1 MKKLILP
8 AFVLLMGAGAAFAT
22 KATTSKRVLVD
33 AYRIDAVTGQCI
45 KAQQQCNPTGS
56 EVCTWSVDN
65 LTPLH
70 DAPISA
76 TMCGEEL
83 FKP

>member
-1 MKKLILP
+1 MKKFILP
-8 AFVLLMGAGAAFAT
+8 AAVILMGAGAAFAT
-22 KATTSKRVLVD
+22 KVTTSKRVLVD
-33 AYRIDAVTGQCI
+33 AYRIDASSGRCV
-45 KAQQQCNPTGS
+45 KALQQCNSTGS
-56 EVCTWSVDN
+56 ETCTWSVDN
-65 LTPLH
+65 VTPLH

>member
-8 AFVLLMGAGAAFAT
+8 AALILMGAGAAFAT
-22 KATTSKRVLVD
+22 KMNSSKRAIID

-45 KAQQQCNPTGS
+45 NAGQKCSTTPGLP
-56 EVCTWSVDN
+56 CTWRENSSVV
-65 LTPLH
+65 LH

-76 TMCGEEL
+76 TMCGDEL